1 MNDERLLAIISRLEG
16 DIRNLE
22 QAVAKAAE
30 ASIKQSQQVVH
41 AFPEGGAHSLNSLLR
56 NSWVM
61 SVGSNE
67 FLRRSETRFNPSRMS
82 SRASFTVVVSPL

>member
-30 ASIKQSQQVVH
+30 ASIKQSQQVKTLQAGQQFLAGQFRRRDGAIYPAPAPVR
-41 AFPEGGAHSLNSLLR
+41 ERDGG
-56 NSWVM
+56 
-61 SVGSNE
+61 E
-67 FLRRSETRFNPSRMS
+67 
-82 SRASFTVVVSPL
+82 